1 MKNFKLTIEMLPK
14 GAWNNDFSKTLPK
27 KNGTLLEMLAIKKQI
42 IDVKFAIMKQ
52 TI

>member
-27 KNGTLLEMLAIKKQI
+27 KEWDIVRNACYKKN
-42 IDVKFAIMKQ
+42 KS
-52 TI
+52 